1 VATGSDVESGSWGR
15 LIDHVGLGVLSAR
28 FHRDLLEEVINDTG
42 CREKR
47 SRRLPAHVMIRYV
60 IAMGL
65 FFDES
70 YEEVMRR
77 VHSRVELACGYA
89 LCDRSGSGLAERLI
103 WSVGGDRP

>member
-1 VATGSDVESGSWGR
+1 MRPVRLPVVVSSVSASEPSGR
-15 LIDHVGLGVLSAR
+15 LIDYIGLGVLSAR
-28 FHRDLLEEVINDTG
+28 FDRDLLEEVINRTG

-70 YEEVMRR
+70 YDEVM
-77 VHSRVELACGYA
+77 
-89 LCDRSGSGLAERLI
+89 
-103 WSVGGDRP
+103 

>member
-1 VATGSDVESGSWGR
+1 MRPVRLPVVVSSVSASEPSGR
-15 LIDHVGLGVLSAR
+15 LIDYIGLGVLSAR
-28 FHRDLLEEVINDTG
+28 FDRDLLEEVINRTG

-70 YEEVMRR
+70 YDEVMR
-77 VHSRVELACGYA
+77 
-89 LCDRSGSGLAERLI
+89 
-103 WSVGGDRP
+103 

>member
-1 VATGSDVESGSWGR
+1 MLMFVGCVGTVLAVVSGGQSDVDARPSGR
-15 LIDHVGLGVLSAR
+15 LTDRIGLGVLAAR
-28 FHRDLLEEVINDTG
+28 FHRDLLEEIINRAG

-70 YEEVMRR
+70 YEEVAPPRR
-77 VHSRVELACGYA
+77 QPEE
-89 LCDRSGSGLAERLI
+89 DGLL
-103 WSVGGDRP
+103 VG